1 MATMSKRNQEWFESG
16 RKARFK
22 ATLEAAR
29 NHTAVLLP
37 ESSYNATAHH
47 FWREG
52 WNSISLAEMREY
64 LDTHL
69 GRKSTPVSQDHPLTA
84 IKQRLGSS

>member
-1 MATMSKRNQEWFESG
+1 MSISRFNREWFDMG

-22 ATLEAAR
+22 AEAASQKSGE
-29 NHTAVLLP
+29 LSILP